1 MEKHYIL
8 YTSFEDKDKLKKLGC
23 KWCPDEKLWYCFNS
37 SLNDVKLHFSNIYS
51 NKLLEKNYI
60 QIEYINDIIS
70 KSNEIGIP
78 ENADNKFEEKYYNIY
93 YRIIND
99 LLDYLTIDKYTKIK
113 DKQYRITNAGKIILE
128 KKYNG
133 KFTLDEKK
141 ILNKFYEYYKLP
153 SFYDMV
159 DTCKKIVDDKHISVN
174 SWKVA
179 NHNSKIQELF
189 WKKKLQYLYPN
200 IFYQYKKDNCVFD
213 FIDFDNKI
221 IFEAKLDY
229 INVIITQFTKYRKIF
244 PDFKIVYL
252 IGIDKVSY
260 INCVSENYYNNLK
273 QIYDN
278 DYKIYK
284 NNNYKGTRPTYPD
297 KYNIYY
303 EYNLINNEDLYE
315 NVNYYNKS
323 FEDIIDLLRLQHNYD
338 KINKINS
345 YEYV

>member
-8 YTSFEDKDKLKKLGC
+8 YTSFDDKDNLKKLGC
-23 KWCPDEKLWYCFNS
+23 RWCPEEKLWYCFNS
-37 SLNDVKLHFSNIYS
+37 NLNEVKMKFNNIFSNG
-51 NKLLEKNYI
+51 LLEKNYI

-78 ENADNKFEEKYYNIY
+78 ENSDNRFEEKYYNIY
-93 YRIIND
+93 YSIINE
-99 LLDYLTIDKYTKIK
+99 LLDYLTFDKHTKIK
-113 DKQYRITNAGKIILE
+113 DKQYRINNGGKVILE

-141 ILNKFYEYYKLP
+141 IWNKFYEYYKLP
-153 SFYDMV
+153 SFYDIV
-159 DTCKKIVDDKHISVN
+159 DFCKKIVDEEHISIN
-174 SWKVA
+174 GWKIA
-179 NHNSKIQELF
+179 NHNSKKQELF
-189 WKKKLQYLYPN
+189 WKEKLQYLYPK
-200 IFYQYKKDNCVFD
+200 IIYQYKKDNCVFD

-229 INVIITQFTKYRKIF
+229 NNVIRSQFTKYRKMF

-260 INCVSENYYNNLK
+260 INCFSENYYNHLR

-278 DYKIYK
+278 DYEIYK
-284 NNNYKGTRPTYPD
+284 NNNYKGISPNFPD
-297 KYNIYY
+297 EYNIYY
-303 EYNLINNEDLYE
+303 EYNLTNNEDLYE

-323 FEDIIDLLRLQHNYD
+323 FEDIIDLLSIQHKRA

-345 YEYV
+345 CEYV